1 MPENEQSEKIQE
13 VETLSGWVKAV
24 RQLIPIR
31 IENFRRSMSTKSTS
45 VFKDHE
51 VAETLSTTHDIYA
64 VVPAD
69 QAPNNIVPI
78 CKKHYVNCIN
88 RRV

>member
-1 MPENEQSEKIQE
+1 
-13 VETLSGWVKAV
+13 
-24 RQLIPIR
+24 
-31 IENFRRSMSTKSTS
+31 MSTKSTS
-45 VFKDHE
+45 VFKDRE

-78 CKKHYVNCIN
+78 CKKHYVLLHKQKSLRIPK
-88 RRV
+88 R

>member
-1 MPENEQSEKIQE
+1 
-13 VETLSGWVKAV
+13 
-24 RQLIPIR
+24 
-31 IENFRRSMSTKSTS
+31 MSTKSTS
-45 VFKDHE
+45 VFKDRE

-78 CKKHYVNCIN
+78 CKKHYVLLHKQKE
-88 RRV
+88 V